1 MPFCSECGTKIADG
15 VKFCPKC
22 GTKQEVEAVAAAP
35 AIKPVS
41 PTPAIKETRGANHG
55 PAYGLT
61 AEANSRIAM
70 KRDPSIEASVC
81 KWIASKTGTSQGTQS
96 FGDYLHTGV
105 VLCKLANAISP
116 GTIPKIAESS
126 MAFKQMENIS
136 AFVVA
141 CRDRFG
147 VPVMDLFMT
156 VDLFEEKNLTQVLQ
170 CLATLQRMFQ

>member
-1 MPFCSECGTKIADG
+1 MPFCSECGTKIGDA

-22 GTKQEVEAVAAAP
+22 GTKQEAEAVSAQPAP
-35 AIKPVS
+35 VAQ
-41 PTPAIKETRGANHG
+41 TAPAIKETRGANHG

-61 AEANSRIAM
+61 AEANNRIAM
-70 KRDPSIEASVC
+70 KRDVSVEASVC
-81 KWIASKTGTSQGTQS
+81 KWIASKTGTSQGSQS
-96 FGDYLHTGV
+96 FGEYLHTGV
-105 VLCKLANAISP
+105 VLCKLANAINA

>member
-1 MPFCSECGTKIADG
+1 LECGAKVGDA

-22 GTKQEVEAVAAAP
+22 GTKQEAEVASAP
-35 AIKPVS
+35 AQPAPVL
-41 PTPAIKETRGANHG
+41 TDTRGANHG

-61 AEANSRIAM
+61 AEVNNKIGM
-70 KRDPSIEASVC
+70 KRDSSIEASVC
-81 KWIASKTGTSQGTQS
+81 KWIASKTGVNQGTQS
-96 FGDYLHTGV
+96 FGDYLRTGV
-105 VLCKLANAISP
+105 VLCKLANAINP